1 MAGKERVLVVD
12 DDPSALELIVTLLG
26 GAGYTVERAADGA
39 SGLAKAKAS
48 PPDLVLLDVAMP
60 GMDGLAVCDKLRYD
74 PKTRDVPI
82 IFLSAKGDDDTVAL
96 ASVLDAYA
104 FIRKP
109 FKPEELLAEVRN
121 CLNIFGG
128 KSRGEDRK
136 RKRT

>member
-1 MAGKERVLVVD
+1 MDSRRVLIVD
-12 DDPSALELIVTLLG
+12 DEKNIRFSLSNALEKLEVPVETADSGEEALG
-26 GAGYTVERAADGA
+26 KLTQADY
-39 SGLAKAKAS
+39 
-48 PPDLVLLDVAMP
+48 DLMLLDLRMP

-109 FKPEELLAEVRN
+109 FKPQELLGEVRN